1 MKPNYYAILT
11 SEVRYNQNLTPNA
24 KLLYAEIT
32 ALINM
37 NGVCFASNSYFANL
51 YGKSKTTVS
60 KWVSELVKEG
70 FVEVK
75 LTYKEGSKEIDN
87 RYITIT
93 KGGDRKKS
101 VNPLVKKLKDN
112 NTINNT
118 NITYSNSITFIEE
131 VNSFDYPKE
140 IKDEFISYWTE
151 PNRSK
156 TKVRYQL
163 EKTFDI
169 SRRLATWFKRSKK
182 WSNGT
187 SKIDKQLSSYEKAIN
202 IIKNNYDK
210 EN

>member
-1 MKPNYYAILT
+1 MKPNYYAVLT
-11 SEVRYNQNLTPNA
+11 SEIRYNQNLTPNA

-75 LTYKEGSKEIDN
+75 LTYKEGSKQIDN

-93 KGGDRKKS
+93 KGGNIKQG

-112 NTINNT
+112 TTILNT
-118 NITYSNSITFIEE
+118 NTTYSNKKPSVE
-131 VNSFDYPKE
+131 E
-140 IKDEFISYWTE
+140 IKQYCLERNNGIDAEQFYDFYE
-151 PNRSK
+151 SK
-156 TKVRYQL
+156 NWYVGKNKMKNWQAAVRTW
-163 EKTFDI
+163 EK
-169 SRRLATWFKRSKK
+169 RKQQ
-182 WSNGT
+182 NPT
-187 SKIDKQLSSYEKAIN
+187 SKIDQQLDNY
-202 IIKNNYDK
+202 NNAK
-210 EN
+210 KHLGL

>member
-11 SEVRYNQNLTPNA
+11 SEVRYNENLTPNA

-75 LTYKEGSKEIDN
+75 LTYKEGTKEIEN

-93 KGGDRKKS
+93 KGGNRKQG

-112 NTINNT
+112 TTILNT
-118 NITYSNSITFIEE
+118 NTTYSNKKPSVE
-131 VNSFDYPKE
+131 E
-140 IKDEFISYWTE
+140 IKQYCLERNNGIDAEQFYDFYE
-151 PNRSK
+151 SK
-156 TKVRYQL
+156 NWYVGKNKMKNWQAAVRTW
-163 EKTFDI
+163 EK
-169 SRRLATWFKRSKK
+169 RKQQ
-182 WSNGT
+182 NPT
-187 SKIDKQLSSYEKAIN
+187 SKIDQQLDNY
-202 IIKNNYDK
+202 NNAK
-210 EN
+210 KHLGL

>member
-11 SEVRYNQNLTPNA
+11 SEVRYNENLTPNA

-75 LTYKEGSKEIDN
+75 LTYKEGSKQIDN

-93 KGGDRKKS
+93 KGGNIKQG

>member
-1 MKPNYYAILT
+1 MKPNYYAVLT
-11 SEVRYNQNLTPNA
+11 SEIRYSNITPNA

-32 ALINM
+32 ALLNM

-60 KWVSELVKEG
+60 KWISELVKEG
-70 FVEVK
+70 FIE
-75 LTYKEGSKEIDN
+75 LSFTYKEGSKEIDN
-87 RYITIT
+87 RYIRIL
-93 KGGDRKKS
+93 KGGIVKKD
-101 VNPLVKKLKDN
+101 NTPLVKKLKDN

-163 EKTFDI
+163 EKTFDV

>member
-11 SEVRYNQNLTPNA
+11 SEVRYNENLTPNA

-75 LTYKEGSKEIDN
+75 LTYKEGTKEIEN

-93 KGGDRKKS
+93 KGGNRKQG

-112 NTINNT
+112 TTILNT
-118 NITYSNSITFIEE
+118 NTTYSNKKPSVE
-131 VNSFDYPKE
+131 E
-140 IKDEFISYWTE
+140 IKQYCLERNNGIDAEQFYDFYE
-151 PNRSK
+151 SK
-156 TKVRYQL
+156 NWFVGKNKMKNWQAAVRTW
-163 EKTFDI
+163 EKRKQKT
-169 SRRLATWFKRSKK
+169 T
-182 WSNGT
+182 T
-187 SKIDKQLSSYEKAIN
+187 SKIDQQLDNY
-202 IIKNNYDK
+202 NNAK
-210 EN
+210 KHLGL